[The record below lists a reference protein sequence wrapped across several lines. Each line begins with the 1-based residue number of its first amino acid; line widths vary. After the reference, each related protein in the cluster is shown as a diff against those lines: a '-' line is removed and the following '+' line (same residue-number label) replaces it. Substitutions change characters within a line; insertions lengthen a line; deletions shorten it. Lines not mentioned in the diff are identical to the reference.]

1 MLKLSSAFAAICRE
15 PYRLFFPLGVLAGTI
30 GIAQWFLYAVGLV
43 HSYSGFF
50 HSSLQTM
57 VYINCFIAGFL
68 MTALPRFTMSA
79 PARGWEVIGVLMIFL
94 GIGIYLVFEEWVI
107 AESILLGWYA
117 FLMYFALSRIRQRPR
132 NMPGG
137 NPPRELVWVPVA
149 LAYGIIGTVILMLGQ
164 TKLLPIWALKVG
176 KPMMEQG
183 FLTALVMGV
192 GSFLIARLMGI
203 TRPSSLGIQG
213 HLGCALLFFV
223 SFWVEGLGQP
233 VPGYLLRA
241 LAVTIVFY
249 QAHILGQWPR
259 ASAFFVKWAWGS
271 VWMVVLGFWGAGLWN
286 KYQTVM
292 LHLTFL
298 GGFSL
303 MTFAVASMV
312 ILSHAGQ
319 SHRLQTGPWALWVL
333 APAVLTALAYR
344 LAVAL
349 WPDLYFQLLG
359 MAAGVW
365 MMGAWIWLLFMLPI
379 LFIVPNSDEF
389 GKMHE
394 AAKSGPN
401 LKETC

>member
-1 MLKLSSAFAAICRE
+1 MLKLLSVFAAVCRE

-30 GIAQWFLYAVGLV
+30 GIAQWFLYAVGLIY
-43 HSYSGFF
+43 SYCGFF

-79 PARGWEVIGVLMIFL
+79 PARGWEVVCVLMIFL
-94 GIGIYLVFEEWVI
+94 GVGIYLALEEWVI
-107 AESILLGWYA
+107 AESISLGWYA

-132 NMPGG
+132 HIPGG

-149 LAYGIIGTVILMLGQ
+149 LAHGIIGTAIFLLGQ
-164 TKLLPIWALKVG
+164 TRLLPLWALKVG

-203 TRPSSLGIQG
+203 IRPSSLKIRG
-213 HLGCALLFFV
+213 HLGCAFLFFV

-233 VPGYLLRA
+233 AAGYLLRA
-241 LAVTIVFY
+241 SAVTVIFY
-249 QAHILGQWPR
+249 QANILGRWPR
-259 ASAFFVKWAWGS
+259 TSAFFVRSAWIS

-286 KYQTVM
+286 KYQMVM

-312 ILSHAGQ
+312 IMSHAGQ
-319 SHRLQTGPWALWVL
+319 NSRLQTGLGALGIL
-333 APAVLTALAYR
+333 ALAVLTALACR

-359 MAAGVW
+359 IGA
-365 MMGAWIWLLFMLPI
+365 GAWMVGAWAWLLWMLPV
-379 LFIVPNSDEF
+379 LGTVSNTDEF

-394 AAKSGPN
+394 AAKAGVN